1 MTHDNV
7 TDIVG
12 RLRNFALNTLAL
24 IPDKLQQYPKTDP
37 DLIIKGFSHQCDLL
51 TEAADTIATLRKQL
65 ENARSEALEE
75 AAKAIRDEQ
84 DRLDAEAGDYLMDPT
99 DCIDVIEA
107 LKVPQ

>member
-7 TDIVG
+7 TDIEK

-51 TEAADTIATLRKQL
+51 TEAADTIVTLRKQL
-65 ENARSEALEE
+65 ENARSENAKLEAE
-75 AAKAIRDEQ
+75 LDSLHRDISMGMYGSQ
-84 DRLDAEAGDYLMDPT
+84 S
-99 DCIDVIEA
+99 
-107 LKVPQ
+107 

>member
-1 MTHDNV
+1 MGTKAMTHDNV

-12 RLRNFALNTLAL
+12 RLRGYGKDQHSWRSQAEREAAAL
-24 IPDKLQQYPKTDP
+24 IEAQQ
-37 DLIIKGFSHQCDLL
+37 
-51 TEAADTIATLRKQL
+51 TELATLRKQL